1 MNILNTEWTELT
13 EASGVQRRVIMT
25 NGEVYPLEKMLKNT
39 IGSYSKL

>member
-13 EASGVQRRVIMT
+13 EASGVQRMT